1 MEDVHDMKDRDMDVA
16 IAEKVMGLQVAGWWP
31 VTWEMSPFSPLYIHA
46 KLVPLRFVN
55 PDEMP
60 VDEWR
65 ENYIDEIK
73 PFSLQPFLIGPHR
86 AALGE
91 IVPEYT
97 TDARETEKVM
107 SRMVDLRW
115 EVFISF
121 RYSCEKSVQM
131 IPNVWYEGRE
141 DCPDIDVHARDLKR
155 AVCEAALLAV
165 RGAAQ

>member
-1 MEDVHDMKDRDMDVA
+1 MKEPRDMSDRELDEA
-16 IAEKVMGLQVAGWWP
+16 IAEEVMGQTVAAEEWP
-31 VTWEMSPFSPLYIHA
+31 CFLYE
-46 KLVPLRFVN
+46 
-55 PDEMP
+55 DT
-60 VDEWR
+60 
-65 ENYIDEIK
+65 
-73 PFSLQPFLIGPHR
+73 S
-86 AALGE
+86 E
-91 IVPEYT
+91 IVPQHHVALAYMFSYEPVLYRKDEDGLGTLVICPRYT